1 MTDGHTDKLISRFA
15 YSACGHA
22 IETTGRM
29 NGRFSPAGN
38 AYIKRPTG
46 HEYGY
51 EYSRLAQQVLANK
64 QAFYL
69 SIYQHHNTRHFG
81 TGIKDRADC
90 QKAKWAINAAWLH
103 QALAIITSARNKIQK
118 ETKIKSL
125 NLKPGD
131 AG

>member
-1 MTDGHTDKLISRFA
+1 MRTRDRHDGQNEWPLRTR
-15 YSACGHA
+15 
-22 IETTGRM
+22 R
-29 NGRFSPAGN
+29 
-38 AYIKRPTG
+38 KRLHQTASG